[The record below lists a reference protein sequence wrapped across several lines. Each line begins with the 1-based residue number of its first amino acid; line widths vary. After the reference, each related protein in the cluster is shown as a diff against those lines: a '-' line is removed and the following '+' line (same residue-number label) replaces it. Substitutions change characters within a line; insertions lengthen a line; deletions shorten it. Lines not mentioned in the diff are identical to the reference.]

1 MCNSSLPLCDCPPPV
16 APTPVNNSNNF
27 DELEVDSGM
36 HGIGSEFIEASISS
50 RFFDNNIRNDEDG
63 DDKNGEGSRNGDD

>member
-1 MCNSSLPLCDCPPPV
+1 M
-16 APTPVNNSNNF
+16 NNSNNF

-50 RFFDNNIRNDEDG
+50 RFLDNDIRDDEKG